1 MHGKVPWQRIVWLQM
16 PIVLRLKKKKSCWD
30 ILPADKEQW
39 GNREL
44 HMGDYESCLQVVHS
58 SSAHSPL
65 ARTRS
70 HGHAQQKA
78 RLECGE
84 GWWPGWRGADLLSI
98 PLGSVL
104 GHICLQLWPIKVL
117 FWSLL
122 IYALL
127 LLKFLFIKHFFYCT
141 VSLLLCADY
150 L

>member
-1 MHGKVPWQRIVWLQM
+1 M

-70 HGHAQQKA
+70 HGHPNRKQDWNVEKA
-78 RLECGE
+78 DGQDEGE
-84 GWWPGWRGADLLSI
+84 QTCWA
-98 PLGSVL
+98 
-104 GHICLQLWPIKVL
+104 
-117 FWSLL
+117 SL
-122 IYALL
+122 
-127 LLKFLFIKHFFYCT
+127 
-141 VSLLLCADY
+141 
-150 L
+150 